1 MSLSHLLTH
10 QWLATSF
17 QDWVYPER
25 CISTCLTTIFLL
37 TWLWEAQR
45 YFHSVI
51 RSKCPLL
58 QSNVSQ
64 DGGDHLHQSLLR
76 GVLRSHL
83 LHLTGKSEFLWYTL
97 ESAYSQDP
105 SDHSNDQESVSGPL
119 LTV

>member
-17 QDWVYPER
+17 QDWVYPEL
-25 CISTCLTTIFLL
+25 CASPLVPCTAADLL

-45 YFHSVI
+45 YFSTSL

-76 GVLRSHL
+76 GVQRSHL
-83 LHLTGKSEFLWYTL
+83 LHLTGKSEFLGRHPGNL
-97 ESAYSQDP
+97 HIHRIPRSF
-105 SDHSNDQESVSGPL
+105 
-119 LTV
+119 